1 MLKLNKPFEYHLAV
15 NIGSVSK
22 FYLNATWGRVV
33 RTDIKYSIRK
43 IMEDN
48 PNKDDKVMINT
59 LPGDA
64 FEFLTLLQS
73 TEENVTML
81 FWASCHTQMYIVSSY
96 INIG

>member
-1 MLKLNKPFEYHLAV
+1 MGGTGEAWVSLRRQEVAHSLPRVGKKGRRQVLVDKTGK
-15 NIGSVSK
+15 GS
-22 FYLNATWGRVV
+22 W
-33 RTDIKYSIRK
+33 K

-81 FWASCHTQMYIVSSY
+81 F
-96 INIG
+96 